1 MPEKIKC
8 GALGHKNPARRSAN
22 PGDDATRRDRRA
34 VVYFNLHPNI
44 RIDELEAEFC
54 QIEPGDDDC
63 FTCDY
68 RGSRRKPSRNDR
80 VRGEI
85 ARTAKIF
92 EKRGANQRLDH
103 NPREGHRRHRA
114 AFVSGDGFGDDFPR
128 CGKRLVEVQPT
139 SLRMRGAAWK
149 IGSRMGAPAFPP
161 AQGRDNDHQGD
172 SSGIARRAAVQH

>member
-1 MPEKIKC
+1 MSSKASFAKSS
-8 GALGHKNPARRSAN
+8 PATT
-22 PGDDATRRDRRA
+22 P
-34 VVYFNLHPNI
+34 
-44 RIDELEAEFC
+44 
-54 QIEPGDDDC
+54 C
-63 FTCDY
+63 FTCNQ
-68 RGSRRKPSRNDR
+68 RGSRREPGWNDR

-114 AFVSGDGFGDDFPR
+114 TFVSGDGFGDNFPR
-128 CGKRLVEVQPT
+128 GGKCLVEVQHT

-161 AQGRDNDHQGD
+161 AQGRDHDHQGD
-172 SSGIARRAAVQH
+172 AGGIARLPALQRQRQQLGRRRRQTIAIA